1 MGASA
6 VRTLKRD
13 TLTIVF
19 PPSGN
24 FSYRDLARRI
34 AVACEEIA
42 QPVELCAAHKVNLLA
57 EESLKDRVYVLVMPS
72 ECLGSIDNTGTFLS
86 RVASA
91 KKRILLIGEPVED
104 EACEAQLD
112 LPIAYDA
119 LVDVGF
125 VSQEAKAADLPV
137 PYHFLFNGPT
147 RSERQ
152 TLQGVASDEK
162 RGIPWTLVGTMVPKR
177 VSLVAELVER
187 VDPGGFVF
195 MPKSRMPRR
204 KTLLATDHW
213 RISPFELSKVLRR
226 TRYYVWCS
234 RHEFKHFESFR
245 FVDALLAGAVP
256 CKIDEKG
263 SWKDTRIPGV
273 FPSVEGFK
281 DCIDDEGF
289 DRMSADAREFYLNCG
304 LLSDSLE
311 KVLRSAP

>member
-1 MGASA
+1 
-6 VRTLKRD
+6 LKRD
-13 TLTIVF
+13 KLTIVF

-24 FSYRDLARRI
+24 VTYRDLARRI

-57 EESLKDRVYVLVMPS
+57 EESLKERLYVLVMPS
-72 ECLGSIDNTGTFLS
+72 LCLDSIDDTGQFLS

-91 KKRILLIGEPVED
+91 KKRILLLGEPVED
-104 EACEAQLD
+104 EACGAQLK

-137 PYHFLFNGPT
+137 PYQFLFNGPT
-147 RSERQ
+147 RFQRRA
-152 TLQGVASDEK
+152 LQAEASDEK
-162 RGIPWTLVGTMVPKR
+162 RSIPWTLVGSMVKKR
-177 VSLVAELVER
+177 AELVAELVEK

-195 MPKSRMPRR
+195 MPKSRVPKR
-204 KTLLATDHW
+204 KALLATDHW
-213 RISPFELSKVLRR
+213 RMSPFGLARVLRR

-234 RHEFKHFESFR
+234 GHEFKHYESFR

-256 CKIDEKG
+256 CKIDEEG
-263 SWKDTRIPGV
+263 PWKDTRIPCV

-281 DCIDDEGF
+281 ECIDKEGF
-289 DRMSADAREFYLNCG
+289 DRMFADAREFYLTRG
-304 LLSDSLE
+304 LLSENLE
-311 KVLRSAP
+311 KVLRDAP